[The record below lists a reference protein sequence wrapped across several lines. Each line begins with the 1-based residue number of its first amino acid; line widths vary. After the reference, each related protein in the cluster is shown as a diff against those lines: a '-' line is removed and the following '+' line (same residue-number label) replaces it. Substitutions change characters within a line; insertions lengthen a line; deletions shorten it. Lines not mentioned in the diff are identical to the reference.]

1 MRKILLYTVKK
12 PIIPENLKQNLNARN
27 TVIENILIAD
37 TDIERLE
44 LYGYDGT
51 LKYKTKNI
59 SSRTKLFNA
68 LKTCIARI
76 DKMPMGSI
84 EKTIRKGFSTSH
96 QSPKDFRKGISPLH
110 QSPKDF
116 RTRKHLLNKCGLPNV
131 AETSHCFSDSTHH
144 TCCMLGPKSREYA
157 DSSGNPIGSASVKVQ
172 AMKTRKS
179 NTNNKKNTNK
189 KNLTPWCT
197 CTGSKVCSYYTGK
210 FGKEDGTH
218 IKFIGTGKHA
228 GNDAKNENKAI
239 SGMGLSRHGTPGIL

>member
-84 EKTIRKGFSTSH
+84 EKTIRKG
-96 QSPKDFRKGISPLH
+96 ISPLH
-110 QSPKDF
+110 QSLRDF
-116 RTRKHLLNKCGLPNV
+116 RTRKRLLAKCGLPDV
-131 AETSHCFSDSTHH
+131 AETQHCFSDSTHH
-144 TCCMLGPKSREYA
+144 TCCMLGSKSREYA
-157 DSSGNPIGSASVKVQ
+157 DSSGNPIGSLSVKVQ
-172 AMKTRKS
+172 TMRKRKS
-179 NTNNKKNTNK
+179 KINTNINTNTNK
-189 KNLTPWCT
+189 GLTPWCT
-197 CTGSKVCSYYTGK
+197 CTGSKVCSYYKGK

-218 IKFIGTGKHA
+218 IKFIGTGKNNA

-239 SGMGLSRHGTPGIL
+239 SAMRLSRHRTPGIVLKN